1 MTYKYS
7 NIAKH
12 LIWKQGNIECLG
24 GLRLASF
31 RSGKEHAVDNTKSH
45 QNNVE
50 INRGLAIRKL
60 SFHSGLKMF
69 EGFHNFEK
77 DVYQWYQPHRNERKP
92 SSCKQRWINDRQTLS
107 FGICVYLRWAVREC
121 GDTGHQCTLRSTIS
135 VRREKGF
142 FLPLTLCFY
151 LLFFFFCCVDDGWW
165 QRWLMHNLHY
175 TRNSRNDSV
184 AEPFFLYSEQQQ
196 QEGSH
201 QATREIFLMLCL
213 WKSRQVALIGGK
225 ALLLL
230 YSVELAHWF
239 IQITWRPALKSYNR
253 AICTNGM
260 QRKYLIRTHWHGH
273 THKTHTIYTNVD
285 DARYE

>member
-12 LIWKQGNIECLG
+12 LIWKQGNIECLD

-151 LLFFFFCCVDDGWW
+151 LLFFFLLRWW
-165 QRWLMHNLHY
+165 WLM
-175 TRNSRNDSV
+175 T
-184 AEPFFLYSEQQQ
+184 A
-196 QEGSH
+196 
-201 QATREIFLMLCL
+201 M
-213 WKSRQVALIGGK
+213 
-225 ALLLL
+225 
-230 YSVELAHWF
+230 
-239 IQITWRPALKSYNR
+239 
-253 AICTNGM
+253 
-260 QRKYLIRTHWHGH
+260 TH
-273 THKTHTIYTNVD
+273 
-285 DARYE
+285 A